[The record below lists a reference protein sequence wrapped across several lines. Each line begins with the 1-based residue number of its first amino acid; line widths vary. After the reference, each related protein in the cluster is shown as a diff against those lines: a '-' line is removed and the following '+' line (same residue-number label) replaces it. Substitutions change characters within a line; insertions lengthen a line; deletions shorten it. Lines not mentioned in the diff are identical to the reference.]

1 MSSVKPSLDTGAPK
15 PSLVTA
21 SKLLKKNPKISRKK
35 KIIGSIIY
43 LGLLFIAMA
52 PHLLFPSLFFLHIKS
67 REKTINNFIY
77 QNEHIF

>member
-1 MSSVKPSLDTGAPK
+1 
-15 PSLVTA
+15 
-21 SKLLKKNPKISRKK
+21 
-35 KIIGSIIY
+35 
-43 LGLLFIAMA
+43 MA